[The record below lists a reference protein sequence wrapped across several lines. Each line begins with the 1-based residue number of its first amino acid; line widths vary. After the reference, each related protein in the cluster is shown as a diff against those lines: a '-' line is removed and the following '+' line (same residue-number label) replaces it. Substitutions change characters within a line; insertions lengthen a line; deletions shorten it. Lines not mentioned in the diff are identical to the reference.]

1 MSSDDERKPEN
12 SRLIIAFLISCIL
25 HVAFFSAILYLQYRA
40 AQERREFA
48 AIDVS
53 LVALPGPGSPEKP
66 VKDLEELSV
75 SEPEPEPDLEPDPEP
90 EPESEPEPL
99 PEKPEPTEVKKEPL
113 KIPEKPVEE
122 KKPAEK
128 KPKKQQG
135 DFEKTLERLRKQVQ
149 EGPPSDLYRRTGP
162 GRFGPGDGD
171 YGAPLS
177 AREQYL
183 VEVVSIIRRNWS
195 FTPQLIRQGGKV
207 KTYVAMTIETGGV
220 ISDIRIDRGSVSS
233 YFDDTVIK
241 AIEKSS
247 PLPPVPMSVDNK
259 ALRIGLAFTPEGI
272 E

>member
-1 MSSDDERKPEN
+1 MTRMSSGDEREPEN
-12 SRLIIAFLISCIL
+12 SRLVTAFTISCIL
-25 HVAFFSAILYLQYRA
+25 HLVFFSALLYLQYRA
-40 AQERREFA
+40 AEERREFT

-66 VKDLEELSV
+66 DKDMEELSV
-75 SEPEPEPDLEPDPEP
+75 PEPEPEPIPEDT
-90 EPESEPEPL
+90 
-99 PEKPEPTEVKKEPL
+99 PEKPKAPEKKAPPEIKEPQ
-113 KIPEKPVEE
+113 KVPDKPVEKK
-122 KKPAEK
+122 KKPEEE
-128 KPKKQQG
+128 KPKKQLG

-149 EGPPSDLYRRTGP
+149 EGPPSDLYKRSGP

-183 VEVVSIIRRNWS
+183 VEVVTIIRQNWS
-195 FTPQLIRQGGKV
+195 FTPQLIRERGKV
-207 KTYVAMTIETGGV
+207 KTYVALTIETGGV
-220 ISDIRIDRGSVSS
+220 ISDIMIDRGSISS